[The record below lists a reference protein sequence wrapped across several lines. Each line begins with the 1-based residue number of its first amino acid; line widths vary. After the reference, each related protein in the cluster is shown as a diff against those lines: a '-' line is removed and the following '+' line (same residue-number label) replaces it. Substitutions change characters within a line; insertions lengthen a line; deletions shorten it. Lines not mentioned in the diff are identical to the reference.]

1 MTVAI
6 FLSVL
11 LGAILLGVPVA
22 FALLICGVALMLH
35 LDLFDAQILAQ
46 QIVSGADSFTG
57 GRNISCAGISGFGNR
72 FCVAVTPSGTGIP
85 AQAIL
90 LRCRLPDYFRAVTVS
105 LFFVDSERFF
115 LSAGSA
121 YPEPSALLC
130 TGGRFCIIVPAVTMY
145 AFIPACAFGTAGA
158 AVPGPVSFRCAA
170 AGAAVPRPV
179 SFRCAAS

>member
-1 MTVAI
+1 MAAGRNRGIDLGEAAETAGSDV
-6 FLSVL
+6 LSL
-11 LGAILLGVPVA
+11 FCAGSTHRGIVP
-22 FALLICGVALMLH
+22 L
-35 LDLFDAQILAQ
+35 
-46 QIVSGADSFTG
+46 VSGADSFTG

-72 FCVAVTPSGTGIP
+72 FCVAVTTSGTGIP
-85 AQAIL
+85 TQAIL

-130 TGGRFCIIVPAVTMY
+130 AGGRFCIIVPAVTMY